1 MKTSSLISLLSAL
14 APALAAP
21 SGPAR
26 RDDPDFVEGK
36 YIVQLKPGTSPEVV
50 ALHHGTVHNL
60 LRRRDG
66 SAGGSGALEKTFRI
80 GDFYAYS
87 GSFDGATL
95 AAISGL
101 DEVLAVEPNQ
111 VIRIDETEVGTPTT
125 TQSNS
130 TWGLGDLSHR
140 EAGAHDYVYD
150 ETAGEGTT
158 AYVLDSGIR
167 LGHEEFEG
175 RGIFGFDAT
184 LGTTAPPWANNSDRT
199 GHGTHVAAIL
209 AGKTYGVAKK
219 AKIIDVQVMLGRDVS
234 SLPLHRLNGPRIA
247 NHPPFPRPPLR
258 SCLRA

>member
-14 APALAAP
+14 VPALAAP
-21 SGPAR
+21 SRPAR

-50 ALHHGTVHNL
+50 ALHHGAVHNL

-87 GSFDGATL
+87 GRFDGAVL

-111 VIRIDETEVGTPTT
+111 VIRIDETEVGSPPPPAATPLMERTPTT

-140 EAGAHDYVYD
+140 VAGADEYVYD

-158 AYVLDSGIR
+158 AYVLDSGIQTT
-167 LGHEEFEG
+167 HEEFEG
-175 RGIFGFDAT
+175 RASFGFNAR
-184 LGTTAPPWANNSDRT
+184 LGTYTPPYRNNSDRT
-199 GHGTHVAAIL
+199 GHGTHVAAII

-219 AKIIDVQVMLGRDVS
+219 AKIIDVHVMLGRDVRLPS
-234 SLPLHRLNGPRIA
+234 SPSAQWASDR
-247 NHPPFPRPPLR
+247 
-258 SCLRA
+258 